1 MLPTFKNDA
10 EVHQC
15 LGFLLKKDPIVAKVQ
30 QQNQI
35 SAMQIKN
42 GGKKRKAEGDED
54 EEEEDWGQG
63 QHLLFSMGIFY

>member
-1 MLPTFKNDA
+1 ML
-10 EVHQC
+10 
-15 LGFLLKKDPIVAKVQ
+15 GLLIEEGVTVVAKLQ